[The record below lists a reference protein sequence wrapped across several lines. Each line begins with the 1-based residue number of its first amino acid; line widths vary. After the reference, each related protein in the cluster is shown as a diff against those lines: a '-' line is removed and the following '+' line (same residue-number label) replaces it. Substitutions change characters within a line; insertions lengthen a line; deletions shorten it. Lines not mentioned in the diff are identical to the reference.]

1 MCSKCKSQYG
11 KGGWDKDKEGN
22 DEFCRLV
29 STCFV
34 ALYSISLCIII
45 IFLDGVLKEARFIC
59 VTSAPM
65 PFVASASDGI
75 LGGNISRRWRTMRSG
90 NV

>member
-34 ALYSISLCIII
+34 FNILMHYYN
-45 IFLDGVLKEARFIC
+45 FLGGVLKEARFIC